1 VPDLSR
7 FSAKHWKK
15 GGSMNYFS
23 DSISFYVTKDMKKAL
38 QKISRRNEENL
49 SATIRK
55 ILKENIFNREKKAKV
70 GRVDL

>member
-1 VPDLSR
+1 
-7 FSAKHWKK
+7 
-15 GGSMNYFS
+15 MNYYS
-23 DSISFYVTKDMKKAL
+23 DSISFYVTKSMKMEL

-55 ILKENIFNREKKAKV
+55 ILKENISHRETKAKA